1 MMLRY
6 GAMQVDVFT
15 LLLEA
20 QQKLN
25 ANAAAADALRDFWL
39 ASIDL
44 STAMAGGGTDPGESS
59 SIASP
64 NRPGAAAH

>member
-1 MMLRY
+1 MMLQY

-25 ANAAAADALRDFWL
+25 ANAAAADAFRDFWL
-39 ASIDL
+39 ASTDL
-44 STAMAGGGTDPGESS
+44 SAAMTGGGMNPAETPSVVSPAAGGSTG
-59 SIASP
+59 
-64 NRPGAAAH
+64 H